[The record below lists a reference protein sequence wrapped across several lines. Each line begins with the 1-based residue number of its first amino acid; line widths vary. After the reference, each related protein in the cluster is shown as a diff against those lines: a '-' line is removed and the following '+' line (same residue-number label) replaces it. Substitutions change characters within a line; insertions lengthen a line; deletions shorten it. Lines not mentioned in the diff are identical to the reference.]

1 MKKILKM
8 LCLFALLAAFTLSG
22 AAMAQEVVQSGAA
35 ETSVPGLFNA
45 MEKRFSDNDFEM
57 AYELAI
63 QIEALG
69 GQNYSSASLYI
80 CYLKAWKAIQ
90 ADDIDSALIYLS
102 PIIAAKFENSEGYYY
117 YILGRKEQ
125 AIGNFNE
132 AVAYYN
138 QASSLGVFNGVSYM
152 AECELAINQNAYA
165 AAERLEQ
172 QMNYLQAAQAFE
184 ALGVYKD
191 SNERKKACYY
201 AYAGQLVNEMKYA
214 EAVDMYNSLG
224 NYKDS
229 IALAKKYADVANG
242 KGNVFIS
249 EASATPLDARSAFI
263 SWTDAMQLGGSFTVS
278 WYPGNMLNTAQTK
291 SVSECNIILDELYP
305 NTTYRVIITSD
316 KNAAASAEISF
327 ATPQTT
333 NQTGLRVF
341 THDVLSYE
349 QQDLLSIPLTQLQGS
364 GKARLL
370 ENNVIPLP
378 GGSMADSGKGYMLSC
393 SIDRPVTEADELYDY
408 ICVVR
413 IGSEY
418 TAATT
423 GQFTVPGYWR
433 YPSLCFDLTTLFDK
447 IYNANGKVWPGT
459 NAVIDLYINNSLLA
473 QSNVMLLNGQ

>member
-8 LCLFALLAAFTLSG
+8 LCLFALLTAFTLSG
-22 AAMAQEVVQSGAA
+22 AAMAQEAVQSGAA

-45 MEKRFSDNDFEM
+45 MEKRFSENDFEM

-102 PIIAAKFENSEGYYY
+102 PIIAAKFMDSEGYYY

-132 AVAYYN
+132 AIAYYN
-138 QASSLGVFNGVSYM
+138 QASAMGVFNGVSYM
-152 AECELAINQNAYA
+152 AECEFALNRDAYA

-201 AYAGQLVNEMKYA
+201 AYAGQLINEMKYA

-229 IALAKKYADVANG
+229 IELAKKYAGITNG
-242 KGNVFIS
+242 NNVFIS
-249 EASATPLDARSAFI
+249 EANATPLNARSALI
-263 SWTDAMQLGGSFTVS
+263 SWTDAMQLGGSFTVN
-278 WYPGNMLNTAQTK
+278 G
-291 SVSECNIILDELYP
+291 I
-305 NTTYRVIITSD
+305 R
-316 KNAAASAEISF
+316 
-327 ATPQTT
+327 ATCPTPH
-333 NQTGLRVF
+333 RR
-341 THDVLSYE
+341 S
-349 QQDLLSIPLTQLQGS
+349 P
-364 GKARLL
+364 
-370 ENNVIPLP
+370 
-378 GGSMADSGKGYMLSC
+378 
-393 SIDRPVTEADELYDY
+393 
-408 ICVVR
+408 
-413 IGSEY
+413 
-418 TAATT
+418 
-423 GQFTVPGYWR
+423 
-433 YPSLCFDLTTLFDK
+433 
-447 IYNANGKVWPGT
+447 
-459 NAVIDLYINNSLLA
+459 
-473 QSNVMLLNGQ
+473 

>member
-45 MEKRFSDNDFEM
+45 MEKRFSENDFEM
-57 AYELAI
+57 AYELAV

-90 ADDIDSALIYLS
+90 VDDIDSAQSYLS
-102 PIIAAKFENSEGYYY
+102 PIVAAKFMDSEGYYY
-117 YILGRKEQ
+117 YILGRKQQ
-125 AIGNFNE
+125 AIGNYNE
-132 AVAYYN
+132 AIAYYN

-152 AECELAINQNAYA
+152 AECELALNGAAYA

-172 QMNYLQAAQAFE
+172 QQNYLQAAQAFE

-201 AYAGQLVNEMKYA
+201 AYAGQLASEMKYA
-214 EAVDMYNSLG
+214 EAVDVYNSLDD
-224 NYKDS
+224 YKDS
-229 IALAKKYADVANG
+229 IELAAYYAKFINSGDG
-242 KGNVFIS
+242 RFIS
-249 EASATPLDARSAFI
+249 DASATPLDARSAFI
-263 SWTDAMQLGGSFTVS
+263 SWTDTMQLGGSFTVS
-278 WYPGNMLNTAQTK
+278 WYPGNMTNTAQTK
-291 SVSECNIILDELYP
+291 TVSECNLMLDELYP

-316 KNAAASAEISF
+316 KNEAASAELTF

-333 NQTGLRVF
+333 NQTELRVF
-341 THDVLSYE
+341 THDILSFE
-349 QQDLLSIPLTQLQGS
+349 RQDLISIPITQLQGS

-370 ENNVIPLP
+370 ENSVIPLP

-393 SIDRPVTEADELYDY
+393 SIDRPITEADELYEY
-408 ICVVR
+408 ICIVR

-418 TAATT
+418 AAAIT

-433 YPSLCFDLTTLFDK
+433 YPSLCFDLTDLFDK
-447 IYNANGKVWPGT
+447 IHNANGKVWPGT